1 MKVNATVKTTK
12 IDQEF
17 ARLQAALSAS
27 DWPLLN
33 RLCRQALRKNSR
45 NLAAHRLLGYALMQ
59 ERRTED
65 AIRVF
70 RQALAQWP
78 DDAELLINFGNLYLE
93 QALHSEA
100 LPLLQKVCE
109 LRPTQVVC
117 WIKLSQ
123 CCYFLN
129 RHDEG
134 FRTSQ
139 KAAALARTDEERVA
153 ALMQSAIQRRELG
166 QVREAVQDCDTAI
179 ALQPHNAG
187 NYTNKLLFMLADPQ
201 RDAHDLHQT
210 ARQFAAVFEEP
221 QRKHWPAF
229 TERDHSPWR
238 RLKIGFVSP
247 DLRDH
252 AVMYFV
258 EGLLAQLDRRQF
270 EVYAFFLYP
279 RGDAVTERVQRHVDH
294 FIHLANCTP
303 AEQAA
308 AIHGQEI
315 DIVVDLAGHTGHNA
329 LLALASKPAPIQV
342 SWLGYPA
349 TTGLAAMDYRFTDEV
364 TDLEDAQNQYSEQL
378 YRLPTFFCCYRP
390 LLRNPLWR
398 YQPAYAVRP
407 TPALATGQITFGSCN
422 NLGKLTDEV
431 LTLWGEVLR
440 TVPGSR
446 LLIEGKNLGNEEFA
460 ESYRVRCQSLGIDT
474 ERLELVGLDRT
485 NQYLT
490 YHRIDIALDPFPLTG
505 GTTTF
510 DVLWMG
516 VPIVSMVGDSFK
528 SRMGTGIL
536 SYLGRPEWLA
546 ETRGDYVRIAQGL
559 AADVQVLNALR
570 LGLRDAM
577 EASALMREDLFNHSI
592 GEGLRAMWLQW
603 AARMQH
609 PGAPEAQAQV
619 IQDWLPQLPEEWTSL
634 PVPGIGLQP
643 GQRVSLQVAHQRLQD
658 LVEKAKAPPPPV
670 SANTAGS
677 QITDRHWIAV
687 TELAETVLSAV
698 PHDPVALA
706 CLAEVE
712 HAHGHTE
719 FAVTYLRH
727 ATQAMGLGATSSA

>member
-1 MKVNATVKTTK
+1 MNNTTK
-12 IDQEF
+12 TDQESV
-17 ARLQAALSAS
+17 RMQAALSAS
-27 DWPLLN
+27 DWPLLH
-33 RLCRQALRKNSR
+33 RLCRQALRKNGK
-45 NLAAHRLLGYALMQ
+45 NLSAHRLLGYALTQ
-59 ERRTED
+59 QRKSEE
-65 AIRVF
+65 AITVF
-70 RQALAQWP
+70 SQALAQWP
-78 DDAELLINFGNLYLE
+78 NDAELLINFGNLYLD
-93 QALHSEA
+93 QARHSEA
-100 LPLLQKVCE
+100 FPLLKKVCA
-109 LRPTQVVC
+109 LRPEQAIC

-123 CCYFLN
+123 CCYFLSQ
-129 RHDEG
+129 HDEG
-134 FRTSQ
+134 FHASQ
-139 KAAALARTDEERVA
+139 KAAVLACNDEERVA

-166 QVREAVQDCDTAI
+166 QVREAVRDCDTAI

-201 RDAHDLHQT
+201 RDASDLHRT
-210 ARQFAAVFEEP
+210 ARQFATVFETP
-221 QRKHWPAF
+221 QRSHWSRFA
-229 TERDHSPWR
+229 ERDRAPWR

-270 EVYAFFLYP
+270 EVFAFFLYP

-294 FIHLANCTP
+294 FIHLTQCTP
-303 AEQAA
+303 AQQAT
-308 AIHGQEI
+308 AIRSHEI

-364 TDLEDAQNQYSEQL
+364 TDPENAQDQYSEQL

-407 TPALATGQITFGSCN
+407 TPALTAGYITFGSCN

-446 LLIEGKNLGNEEFA
+446 LLIEGKNLGNEAFA
-460 ESYRVRCQSLGIDT
+460 ESYRARCESLGIDT
-474 ERLELVGLDRT
+474 KRLELVGLDRS

-505 GTTTF
+505 GTTTC

-516 VPIVSMVGDSFK
+516 VPVVSMVGASFK

-536 SYLGRPEWLA
+536 SYIGRTEWLA
-546 ETRGDYVRIAQGL
+546 ETPRDYVRIAQDL
-559 AADVQVLNALR
+559 AIDAQALNILR
-570 LGLRDAM
+570 LGLRKEM
-577 EASALMREDLFNHSI
+577 EASSLMREDLFNHCF

-603 AARMQH
+603 SARMQY
-609 PGAPEAQAQV
+609 PDAPETQAQALQTWFT
-619 IQDWLPQLPEEWTSL
+619 QFPPEWAEP
-634 PVPGIGLQP
+634 PVASVGLEPGHRIPLAQ
-643 GQRVSLQVAHQRLQD
+643 AHERLQL
-658 LVEKAKAPPPPV
+658 LVDTAKADTTNGSHATGPI
-670 SANTAGS
+670 STA
-677 QITDRHWIAV
+677 HWIAA
-687 TELAETVLSAV
+687 TELAEFVLCAM
-698 PHDPVALA
+698 PNDAVALA

-712 HAHGHTE
+712 YAHGHSE

-727 ATQAMGLGATSSA
+727 ATEAMH